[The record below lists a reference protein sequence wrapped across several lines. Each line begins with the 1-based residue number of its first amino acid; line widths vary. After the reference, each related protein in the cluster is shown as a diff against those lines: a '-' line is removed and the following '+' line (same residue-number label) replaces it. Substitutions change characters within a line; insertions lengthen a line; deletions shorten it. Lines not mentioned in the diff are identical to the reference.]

1 MIELIKA
8 EDARKQST
16 ENKQHYRE
24 EERTALL
31 INIDKQIK
39 DAIAIG
45 EFSCCVEVDPIDQEF
60 VKEIL
65 KKYGYESI
73 NMCRDG
79 FVTTMEISWDN

>member
-1 MIELIKA
+1 MA
-8 EDARKQST
+8 EKRQKVD
-16 ENKQHYRE
+16 
-24 EERTALL
+24 LL
-31 INIDKQIK
+31 IPDGAEKIK
-39 DAIAIG
+39 TPAG
-45 EFSCCVEVDPIDQEF
+45 EF